1 MPSTTDSGTVT
12 NTATADS
19 DEVLPVS
26 DSDDLA
32 VTEDVTITIDKEFG
46 PTFAV
51 NDDTA
56 VAGTNGL
63 TFGVKIT
70 NTGISDADNVTI
82 VDNAP
87 AGIVFDTEDSAGCT
101 ITVGGNLS
109 CTFAHLGAGA
119 SETVNV
125 TYHVPSTTDSGTVT
139 NTATADSDE
148 VLPVSDSDDLA
159 VTEDVT
165 ITIDKEF
172 GPTFAVNDDTAV
184 AGTNGLTFG
193 VKITNTGISDADN
206 VTIVDNAPAGI
217 VFDTEDS
224 AGCTITV
231 GGNLSCTFAH
241 LGAGA
246 SETVNVTYHVP
257 STTDSGTVTNTATA
271 DSDEVLPVSDS
282 DDLAVTEDVT
292 ITIDKEFGP
301 TFAVNDDTAVAGTN
315 GLTFGV
321 KITNTGSPTP
331 TT

>member
-1 MPSTTDSGTVT
+1 M
-12 NTATADS
+12 
-19 DEVLPVS
+19 
-26 DSDDLA
+26 
-32 VTEDVTITIDKEFG
+32 
-46 PTFAV
+46 
-51 NDDTA
+51 
-56 VAGTNGL
+56 
-63 TFGVKIT
+63 KIT
-70 NTGISDADNVTI
+70 NTGSPTPTRDRI

-193 VKITNTGISDADN
+193 VKI
-206 VTIVDNAPAGI
+206 
-217 VFDTEDS
+217 
-224 AGCTITV
+224 
-231 GGNLSCTFAH
+231 
-241 LGAGA
+241 
-246 SETVNVTYHVP
+246 
-257 STTDSGTVTNTATA
+257 
-271 DSDEVLPVSDS
+271 DEHRD
-282 DDLAVTEDVT
+282 
-292 ITIDKEFGP
+292 
-301 TFAVNDDTAVAGTN
+301 
-315 GLTFGV
+315 
-321 KITNTGSPTP
+321 SPTP